1 MPLLT
6 SLGLSREAEAVYRAM
21 LGHSDHGVAELASG
35 TGLPLARVRSSL
47 DELAD
52 LALLKPA
59 KERGVGLRPVS
70 PEIALAP
77 LLANAEAEAATKA
90 AQIEATRA
98 AIAAIAAEY
107 ARNRED
113 DGGQRLVGLEAV
125 RSRLEELQR
134 TTTTE
139 CLSLNPGSAHLP
151 DAREAAKPLNQQ
163 ALERGVMI
171 KAVCRDSFRNDPE
184 TLGYA
189 RWLTELGGQM
199 RTVPTVPIQLVIIDR
214 RYAILPL
221 DPDNPRAGA
230 LEARSPAVLA
240 AACAL
245 FAQVWD
251 GGTPFGEAAHLDAN
265 GCTPAERQLLE
276 IVSAGHA
283 DDTAARKLGVSLR
296 TVRRMMADLM
306 ARLDATSRFQA
317 GVNAARRGWL

>member
-1 MPLLT
+1 MLP
-6 SLGLSREAEAVYRAM
+6 SLGLSQEAEAVYRAM
-21 LGHSDHGVAELASG
+21 LRHSDHGVAELAAG
-35 TGLPLARVRSSL
+35 TGLSVPDVRSAL

-59 KERGVGLRPVS
+59 KECEAGLRPVR
-70 PEIALAP
+70 PDIALAP

-113 DGGQRLVGLEAV
+113 DGGLRLVGLDAV
-125 RSRLEELQR
+125 RMRMEELQR

-151 DAREAAKPLNQQ
+151 DAREAAKPLNQE

-171 KAVCRDSFRNDPE
+171 KAVCRDSFRNDPG

-214 RYAILPL
+214 RHAILPV
-221 DPDNPRAGA
+221 DPDNPRSGA
-230 LEARSPAVLA
+230 LEVRSPAVLA
-240 AACAL
+240 AVCAL

-251 GGTPFGEAAHLDAN
+251 AGTPFGEPAQVDSH
-265 GCTPAERQLLE
+265 GCTPTERLLLE

-283 DDTAARKLGVSLR
+283 DDVAARKLGVSLR
-296 TVRRMMADLM
+296 TVRRMMADIM
-306 ARLDATSRFQA
+306 TRLEAASRFQA
-317 GVNAARRGWL
+317 GVQAARRGWI